1 MFALSE
7 TLLPEVAG
15 HHRSAVT
22 IHPIGEVLTGE
33 TDPGPL
39 PVLKLFCVDVVPFL
53 HHPQSDSAIVLVQDG
68 GAGQVASEKV
78 LISCR
83 RNSLCGG
90 CWRDA
95 IASAS
100 VWAKGW
106 NGFRRRDRGLFSSDG
121 SPLIDC
127 PLQTCSFSQSD
138 AHVACSSVVSHGIQ
152 RRSCQWRQGRLLDS
166 YRCKNTSSGSALSQ
180 GWNAQH

>member
-1 MFALSE
+1 MFALPE
-7 TLLPEVAG
+7 QLLPEVAG

-22 IHPIGEVLTGE
+22 IHPVGEVLAGE

-39 PVLKLFCVDVVPFL
+39 PVLKLFCVDVAPLL
-53 HHPQSDSAIVLVQDG
+53 HRPSGVSTSVLSKNSV
-68 GAGQVASEKV
+68 AGQVASEKV

-83 RNSLCGG
+83 RNSLCCG

-166 YRCKNTSSGSALSQ
+166 HRCKNTSSRSALSQ